1 MNIRDA
7 GYVRVVD
14 IEGNTISQQDIKNIK
29 NLFWEKD
36 LKQRIGINLGQV
48 NYIQDDFISL
58 LKNISHK
65 EKASVFNLNN
75 DIYMLFFVLNA
86 DKYVDIY
93 LDERDFCSQK
103 NLLVYRR
110 FKLLKSA

>member
-7 GYVRVVD
+7 GYARVVD
-14 IEGNTISQQDIKNIK
+14 IEGTTISQQDIKTIK
-29 NLFWEKD
+29 NLFIEKD
-36 LKQRIGINLGQV
+36 LRQRIGINLKQV
-48 NYIQDDFISL
+48 NHINDDFIFL
-58 LKNISHK
+58 LKDISK
-65 EKASVFNLNN
+65 IEKVSVFNLNN
-75 DIYMLFFVLNA
+75 DIYLSFFVLNA

-103 NLLVYRR
+103 NLLIYRR